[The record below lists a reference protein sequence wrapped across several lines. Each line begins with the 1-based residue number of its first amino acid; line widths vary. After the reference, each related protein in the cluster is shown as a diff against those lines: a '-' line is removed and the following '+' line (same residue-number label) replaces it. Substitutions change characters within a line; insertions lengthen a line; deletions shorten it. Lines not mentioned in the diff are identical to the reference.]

1 MSPLPGLSAAC
12 LLFAVT
18 AAALSCGS
26 QEGPAE
32 SVVKPTP
39 TPRELIEQCSREM
52 TALDTVRFELVH
64 EDDGSSQLFPGMVLT
79 RVVGEVDMPD
89 RFAVSAEAMSLFPRS
104 FIGIEVAVS
113 GDRALMTDLLNP
125 EEWNTLPVESLPFD
139 FADLGGTLSD
149 IVLSMEGPSEV
160 GEETVDGVPSRRIR
174 GTVGS
179 AALDTLIPAAV
190 EGHVLN
196 MDLWIGKERPLLRQ
210 VRIEGQ
216 ILSTDQPD
224 LVRVLTIRDFDQPVN
239 IALPQT

>member
-1 MSPLPGLSAAC
+1 MAA
-12 LLFAVT
+12 T
-18 AAALSCGS
+18 ALSCGS
-26 QEGPAE
+26 QEAPAPQ
-32 SVVKPTP
+32 SAAPTP
-39 TPRELIEQCSREM
+39 TPRQLIEECSREM

-139 FADLGGTLSD
+139 FANLGGTLSD
-149 IVLSMEGPSEV
+149 IVLSMDDPREAPSEV
-160 GEETVDGVPSRRIR
+160 GEETVDGVPSRHIR

-179 AALDTLIPAAV
+179 AALEALIPAAV
-190 EGHVLN
+190 EGYVLT
-196 MDLWIGKERPLLRQ
+196 MDLWIGKERALLRQ

-239 IALPQT
+239 ITLPQT